1 MMVMTYKTV
10 SLNMEA
16 YEKLTK
22 AKREGESYSETI
34 IRLLSTPRMD
44 DLLEFFGKF
53 KDELTEEELD
63 EFIKEARNAWN

>member
-1 MMVMTYKTV
+1 MMVMTKTV

>member
-1 MMVMTYKTV
+1 MTYKTV